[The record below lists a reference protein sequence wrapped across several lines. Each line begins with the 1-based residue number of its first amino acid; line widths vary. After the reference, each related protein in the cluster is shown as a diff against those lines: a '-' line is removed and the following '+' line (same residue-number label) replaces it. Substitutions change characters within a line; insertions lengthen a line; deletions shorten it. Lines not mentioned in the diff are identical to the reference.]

1 MLEVKNLNV
10 SYGVIPVLHNVS
22 LHVKENEL
30 VALLGSNGAGK
41 STLLNTIQG
50 MMKPIS
56 GSISFLGKPIEGL
69 PPHRVIAEG
78 IVQVPEGRRLFP
90 YMTVRENLLLGA
102 YPGKAWSNKR
112 ERMEWVMSLFPIL
125 KERAEMQSRLL
136 SGGEQQMLTI
146 GRGLMAHPRLLMV
159 DEPSL
164 GLAPVILDNLY
175 ETLGKLRESK
185 ITILLPEQNA
195 LRALTIGNRGYVMQD
210 GRVVLEGNCQS
221 LMQSDLV
228 KRAYLGR

>member
-1 MLEVKNLNV
+1 MLEVKNINV
-10 SYGVIPVLHNVS
+10 SYGVIPVLHDVS
-22 LHVKENEL
+22 MQVKENEL
-30 VALLGSNGAGK
+30 VVLLGSNGAGK

-50 MMKPIS
+50 MIKPVS
-56 GSISFLGKPIEGL
+56 GSISFLGKAIGGL
-69 PPHRVIAEG
+69 PPHKVIAEG

-102 YPGKAWSNKR
+102 YPGNAWKDKK
-112 ERMEWVMSLFPIL
+112 ERMAWVMSLFPIL
-125 KERAEMQSRLL
+125 KERASMQSRML

-146 GRGLMAHPRLLMV
+146 GRGLMAHPRMLMV

-175 ETLGKLRESK
+175 QTLGKLRESK

-195 LRALTIGNRGYVMQD
+195 LRALQIGDRGYVMQD
-210 GRVVLEGNCQS
+210 GRIVLEGDCQS

-228 KRAYLGR
+228 RRAYLGI

>member
-1 MLEVKNLNV
+1 
-10 SYGVIPVLHNVS
+10 
-22 LHVKENEL
+22 
-30 VALLGSNGAGK
+30 
-41 STLLNTIQG
+41 
-50 MMKPIS
+50 
-56 GSISFLGKPIEGL
+56 
-69 PPHRVIAEG
+69 
-78 IVQVPEGRRLFP
+78 
-90 YMTVRENLLLGA
+90 
-102 YPGKAWSNKR
+102 
-112 ERMEWVMSLFPIL
+112 
-125 KERAEMQSRLL
+125 
-136 SGGEQQMLTI
+136 MLTI

-195 LRALTIGNRGYVMQD
+195 LRALHIGDRGYVMQD

>member
-10 SYGVIPVLHNVS
+10 SYGVIPVLHDVS
-22 LHVKENEL
+22 LSIQENEL

-50 MMKPIS
+50 IVKPSS
-56 GSISFLGKPIEGL
+56 GSILFLGKPIENL
-69 PPHRVIAEG
+69 PAHKIITAGIA
-78 IVQVPEGRRLFP
+78 QVPEGRRLFP
-90 YMTVRENLLLGA
+90 YMTVKENLLLGA
-102 YPGKAWSNKR
+102 YPGKAWQVKQ
-112 ERMEWVMSLFPIL
+112 ERMKWVMELFPIL
-125 KERAEMQSRLL
+125 KERANMASRLL

-146 GRGLMAHPRLLMV
+146 GRGLMAQPRLLMV

-164 GLAPVILDNLY
+164 GLAPVIQDHLY
-175 ETLGKLRESK
+175 QTLGKLRQSK

-195 LRALTIGNRGYVMQD
+195 LRALGIANRGYVMQD
-210 GRVVLEGNCQS
+210 GKIVLEGDAAS

-228 KRAYLGR
+228 KKAYLGR

>member
-10 SYGVIPVLHNVS
+10 SYGVIPVLHDVS
-22 LHVKENEL
+22 LRVKENEL

-50 MMKPIS
+50 FLKPTS
-56 GSISFLGKPIEGL
+56 GSILFLGKAIEGL

-78 IVQVPEGRRLFP
+78 IAQVPEGRRLFP

-102 YPGKAWSNKR
+102 YPGGAWGSKK
-112 ERMEWVMSLFPIL
+112 ERMEWVMGLFPIL
-125 KERAEMQSRLL
+125 KDRAQMQSRLL

-146 GRGLMAHPRLLMV
+146 GRGLMALPRLLMV

-164 GLAPVILDNLY
+164 GLAPVILDSLY
-175 ETLGKLRESK
+175 DTLGKLRESK

-195 LRALTIGNRGYVMQD
+195 LRALNIGDRGYVMQD
-210 GRVVLEGNCQS
+210 GKVVLEGDCQT

-228 KRAYLGR
+228 KKAYLGR